1 MIILNGKN
9 YFLVS
14 FDYTIF
20 WVLRQGNCGRCVIES
35 IFHWTVGGIQYQVPR
50 TSWIL
55 QTSVIVKWE
64 AQCSNM
70 THGRGHNDRYEGRR
84 QQCDQIW
91 RNFTTLAKVNE
102 SLANFY
108 GLFPIWQNAYPTL
121 ANLWHYW
128 ANFQFCKWP
137 NIDKWSN
144 HLVTLCV
151 DNILALIQSVQL
163 QMPPKKECES
173 YIFVSYPLT

>member
-64 AQCSNM
+64 VQCSNM

-84 QQCDQIW
+84 QQWDQIW

-102 SLANFY
+102 SLANFLWFISY
-108 GLFPIWQNAYPTL
+108 L
-121 ANLWHYW
+121 AKCLSY
-128 ANFQFCKWP
+128 FGKF
-137 NIDKWSN
+137 
-144 HLVTLCV
+144 VTL
-151 DNILALIQSVQL
+151 LGKFSVL
-163 QMPPKKECES
+163 QMAK
-173 YIFVSYPLT
+173 YWQMV